1 MQNKEKGEKKMNK
14 LGKVSSYALIA
25 MLLLGICFVA
35 APIKAAPSIT
45 PMISLENAADG
56 TNLLE
61 YTTGLVNHKN
71 FGDNIVINV
80 TGTNFDQ
87 VTTWQVHITW
97 DPTLLDY
104 VSFTFP
110 SDNIFVYDS
119 PIPAVSAS
127 SGDVVAGYALGSGA
141 DSFNGSGRLA
151 QLTLKII
158 QAVGILPPTSV
169 TCSLHLVPG
178 GSDTYVLQGLLT
190 IPTDTTD
197 ATYHYYWVM
206 PTTHPRLYMVPSTI
220 KPAHPGDP
228 FTVSIYVDDVDAGWE
243 ITVFQF
249 SIAWNTSLM
258 QPIAPFWSGGTFFET
273 FQYNTSGVLYA
284 TDFNEHNRPAPLT
297 PLPADYNFSTV
308 GELLLPDFAPPW
320 NGTYHAPYPHTSP
333 GLLGTFYFQADPAFS
348 TISPAEF
355 WSSIDFIAED
365 VLVLNHYN
373 MDIGYNSLTNAA
385 YRAPQ
390 KILGLS
396 IDVYTQYDYPFGGQ
410 GGNMTSD
417 SFGPQQQVELFALV
431 TYNEFP
437 VQQKLVGFQIFHHP
451 TNGDPDYV
459 FAREGTTNSVGI
471 AHISFRLP
479 WPCADPVGDIFGW
492 WYVNATVEVA
502 EQVVVDQLRFW
513 VWWPV
518 QVISIEPK
526 FTTIAQAKYELPE
539 GTMDFNMSIITYH
552 LQPQDLLLTGTVYDE
567 LGFYIGGNYRGVT
580 VGWLPPIMPV
590 YPPDM
595 APGDPTPGTDTW
607 DFAVPLITN
616 AVVGKGTVYG
626 NAFNN
631 WPWYGGVPYCPE
643 VTNTI
648 DFYITKP

>member
-1 MQNKEKGEKKMNK
+1 VQNKEKGEKKMNK
-14 LGKVSSYALIA
+14 LSKVSSYALIA

-35 APIKAAPSIT
+35 APVKAVPNA
-45 PMISLENAADG
+45 MISLVNAADG

-61 YTTGLVNHKN
+61 FTTAQKSY
-71 FGDNIVINV
+71 GDNIVINV
-80 TGTNFDQ
+80 TGSNFVS

-97 DPTLLDY
+97 DASLLDF

-110 SDNIFVYDS
+110 SDSIFAYDS
-119 PIPAVSAS
+119 PIPAVSTGP
-127 SGDVVAGYALGSGA
+127 GDCVAGQALGSGA
-141 DSFNGSGRLA
+141 TPPSFTGDGRLA

-169 TCSLHLVPG
+169 TCPLHLVPG
-178 GSDTYVLQGLLT
+178 GSDTYVLQGLFT
-190 IPTDTTD
+190 IVPDTTD
-197 ATYHYYWVM
+197 ATYHYYWVQ
-206 PTTHPRLYMVPSTI
+206 PTTIPRLYMVPSTI
-220 KPAHPGDP
+220 KPANPGAP
-228 FTVSIYVDDVDAGWE
+228 FTVSIYVDNVDAGWE

-258 QPIAPFWSGGTFFET
+258 QPVAPFFTNGTFFET
-273 FQYNTSGVLYA
+273 FQYASGGVLYA
-284 TDFNEHNRPAPLT
+284 TDFNEHNRPPPLT
-297 PLPADYNFSTV
+297 PLPADYNYSTV
-308 GELLLPDFAPPW
+308 GELLMPDFASPY

-333 GLLGTFYFQADPAFS
+333 GLLGTFYFQADPTFS
-348 TISPAEF
+348 TIAPAEF
-355 WSSIDFIAED
+355 WSSISFIPED

-373 MDIGYNSLTNAA
+373 MDIGYSSLTNAQ

-390 KILGLS
+390 KVLGLS
-396 IDVYTQYDYPFGGQ
+396 IDLYTQYPYPYGGQ

-437 VQQKLVGFQIFHHP
+437 VQQKLVGFEIFHHP
-451 TNGDPDYV
+451 TNGNPDYI
-459 FAREGTTNSVGI
+459 FTREGTTDSVGI
-471 AHISFRLP
+471 AHVSFRLP

-526 FTTIAQAKYELPE
+526 FTTITQNKYQGSEDAMNF
-539 GTMDFNMSIITYH
+539 TMQIITYH
-552 LQPQDLLLTGTVYDE
+552 LEPQDLLLTGTVYDE
-567 LGFYIGGNYRGVT
+567 LGFYIGGAWRGVT
-580 VGWLPPIMPV
+580 LGWLPPVMPV

-595 APGDPTPGTDTW
+595 APGDPTPGTDSW
-607 DFAVPLITN
+607 DFSVPLITN
-616 AVVGKGTVYG
+616 AVVGKGIIYG

-643 VTNTI
+643 VSNTI
-648 DFYITKP
+648 DFYIAKP

>member
-1 MQNKEKGEKKMNK
+1 VQNKEKGEKKMNK
-14 LGKVSSYALIA
+14 LSKVSSYALIV

-35 APIKAAPSIT
+35 APVKAAPSVIA
-45 PMISLENAADG
+45 PMISLENPADNS
-56 TNLLE
+56 NLLNYSTAE
-61 YTTGLVNHKN
+61 KS
-71 FGDNIVINV
+71 FGDDITINIMGDFFVNV
-80 TGTNFDQ
+80 S
-87 VTTWQVHITW
+87 TWQVHITW
-97 DPTLLDY
+97 DASLLDY

-110 SDNIFVYDS
+110 PDNIFAYDS
-119 PIPAVSAS
+119 PIPAISHGP
-127 SGDVVAGYALGSGA
+127 GDCVAGYALGSGETPFTG
-141 DSFNGSGRLA
+141 DGRLA
-151 QLTLKII
+151 QLKLKII

-178 GSDTYVLQGLLT
+178 GSDTYVLQGLVT
-190 IPTDTTD
+190 IVADTTD
-197 ATYHYYWVM
+197 ATYGYYWIM
-206 PTTHPRLYMVPSTI
+206 PTTIPRLYMVPSTI
-220 KPAHPGDP
+220 KPASPGDP
-228 FTVSIYVDDVDAGWE
+228 FTVSIYVDNVDAGWE

-258 QPIAPFWSGGTFFET
+258 QPVFPYFDNGTFFET
-273 FQYNTSGVLYA
+273 FQYASGGVLYA
-284 TDFNEHNRPAPLT
+284 KDINVHDRPTPLT
-297 PLPADYNFSTV
+297 PLPDDYNYSVV
-308 GELLLPDFAPPW
+308 GELMLPDFADPY

-333 GLLGTFYFQADPAFS
+333 GFLGVFYFQADPTFS
-348 TISPAEF
+348 TIAPDAF
-355 WSSIDFIAED
+355 WSSIDFIPED

-373 MDIGYNSLTNAA
+373 MEIGYSSLANAA

-390 KILGLS
+390 RVLGLS
-396 IDVYTQYDYPFGGQ
+396 IDLYTQYAYPYGGQ

-437 VQQKLVGFQIFHHP
+437 VQQKLVGFQIFHDP
-451 TNGDPDYV
+451 TNGDPNYV
-459 FAREGTTNSVGI
+459 FTREGTTNSFGI
-471 AHISFRLP
+471 AHVSFRLP
-479 WPCADPVGDIFGW
+479 WPCADPVGSIFGW

-502 EQVVVDQLRFW
+502 EVVVVDQLRFW

-518 QVISIEPK
+518 QVVSIEPK
-526 FTTIAQAKYELPE
+526 FTQIKQAKYQLPE
-539 GTMDFNMSIITYH
+539 DAMNFTMQIITYH

-567 LGFYIGGNYRGVT
+567 LGFYIGGNARGVT
-580 VGWLPPIMPV
+580 VNWLPPVMPV

-595 APGDPTPGTDTW
+595 EAGDPTPGTDSW

-616 AVVGKGTVYG
+616 AVVGKGIVYG

-643 VTNTI
+643 VSNTI